1 MNWAQFEEKEYEA
14 PLYNQLEQ
22 GTLLVWSPGQ
32 VFEEHIGIDR
42 AMFIT
47 DPRIWHLFNAA
58 LPRSGMFMPHYD
70 WDFIWR
76 NRRSRRSL
84 PSFRLNLFLQAKR
97 PQYTSHRPRQLR
109 AKLSAGTCYKISI
122 DSDQQTALATVA
134 TRARNRAL
142 VAYAGPV
149 FYRHA
154 QLWAH
159 TQAGTIIEN
168 STFPDAAKMVGHSAW
183 WYTGPGA
190 TGHANPEWES
200 IEDRDLISRLK
211 EAKTDA
217 QGDESVIQNLMSLDK
232 ILFSALHDNTATPT
246 SRSAAWFQ
254 ECRAI
259 DAFMKEYEMIETPLA
274 PFMRIAAFAKV
285 FNVQWYVV

>member
-1 MNWAQFEEKEYEA
+1 MNWSEFEEKEYEA
-14 PLYNQLEQ
+14 PLYNQLEH
-22 GTLLVWSPGQ
+22 GTRLVWSPGQ

-42 AMFIT
+42 AMCIT
-47 DPRIWHLFNAA
+47 DPRIWSLLCTT
-58 LPRSGMFMPHYD
+58 LPRGGMYLPNYN

-76 NRRSRRSL
+76 QRKSRRSL
-84 PSFRLNLFLQAKR
+84 PSFKLNLFLQAKR

-109 AKLSAGTCYKISI
+109 GQLSAGTCYRISI
-122 DSDQQTALATVA
+122 ESDQQAALATVA

-168 STFPDAAKMVGHSAW
+168 STFPDAAKMSGHSAW
-183 WYTGPGA
+183 WYTGSGA

-200 IEDRDLISRLK
+200 IEDRDLLTRIK
-211 EAKTDA
+211 DA
-217 QGDESVIQNLMSLDK
+217 HSESQGDESSLENLIALDK
-232 ILFSALHDNTATPT
+232 ALVSAITETTNAPT
-246 SRSAAWFQ
+246 SRSAAWI
-254 ECRAI
+254 EDCRAI
-259 DAFMKEYEMIETPLA
+259 DAHLKEYEILDTPIA
-274 PFMRIAAFAKV
+274 PFMRIAAFAKA
-285 FNVQWYVV
+285 FNVKWYVL